1 MFIYVGIYDVYANN
15 GGDIFISRT
24 KYRII
29 AMIPVKK
36 NEETERVKST
46 KWRILFL
53 WHFPRELII
62 YEWY

>member
-36 NEETERVKST
+36 KRGDGTSKKHEVKDFISVA
-46 KWRILFL
+46 FS
-53 WHFPRELII
+53 
-62 YEWY
+62 